1 KKQLTGS
8 EKLTWRNTSADNIT
22 ELRFHLYLNA
32 FKDENSTFMKE
43 SDGGKLRGD
52 RMDKTD
58 NSNWGNIQIT
68 SFKTSRKENLYGKMR
83 FIQPD
88 DLNENDETVMQVK
101 LDRPILPNE
110 MIELYIDFK
119 AKLPKIF
126 ARTGFAKGYFLV
138 AQWFPKIGVYESAG
152 ERYAESGQWNCHQF
166 HANTEFYAD
175 FGNYD
180 VRINVPQEFV
190 IGGTGSLVS
199 EIKLKNNR
207 KLLRFYAEDVHDFAW
222 T

>member
-1 KKQLTGS
+1 MPVDKSETISNSQQMNRILLIALLASNASYTIAQKSIFETPLSERIANYEIDVTLNTDKKQLTGS

-68 SFKTSRKENLYGKMR
+68 SFKTSRKENLYGKLR

-88 DLNENDETVMQVK
+88 DLNENDETVMKVK
-101 LDRPILPNE
+101 LDRPIWPNE
-110 MIELYIDFK
+110 MIE
-119 AKLPKIF
+119 
-126 ARTGFAKGYFLV
+126 
-138 AQWFPKIGVYESAG
+138 
-152 ERYAESGQWNCHQF
+152 
-166 HANTEFYAD
+166 
-175 FGNYD
+175 
-180 VRINVPQEFV
+180 
-190 IGGTGSLVS
+190 
-199 EIKLKNNR
+199 
-207 KLLRFYAEDVHDFAW
+207 
-222 T
+222 